1 MIAVPPAD
9 AGEQVEPPPDEC
21 PQVPARFDRVFL
33 NESTVTNSPLL
44 PYVRMVVSL
53 IVGVRLTCR
62 ELVELLLRIQRQH
75 RFAFRN
81 RIDYV
86 LHFLHEHPP

>member
-1 MIAVPPAD
+1 
-9 AGEQVEPPPDEC
+9 
-21 PQVPARFDRVFL
+21 
-33 NESTVTNSPLL
+33 
-44 PYVRMVVSL
+44 
-53 IVGVRLTCR
+53 
-62 ELVELLLRIQRQH
+62 VELLLRIQRQH